1 MLNLEPV
8 TIYHITDEDTGEFTR
23 IVYDATVHKTQKQI
37 SEKGGFITRDV
48 LKIRFPG
55 TSDVLAEIDDYVYIG
70 NGPEELK
77 TPDCFKITFVA
88 DNRRGALPHIRIE
101 AV

>member
-37 SEKGGFITRDV
+37 PEKGGFNTSNV

-55 TSDVLAEIDDYVYIG
+55 TSDVLVKSDDYIYIG
-70 NGPEELK
+70 IGPDELK
-77 TPDCFKITFVA
+77 THDCFKITFIA
-88 DNRRGALPHIRIE
+88 DNRRGTLPHIRIE